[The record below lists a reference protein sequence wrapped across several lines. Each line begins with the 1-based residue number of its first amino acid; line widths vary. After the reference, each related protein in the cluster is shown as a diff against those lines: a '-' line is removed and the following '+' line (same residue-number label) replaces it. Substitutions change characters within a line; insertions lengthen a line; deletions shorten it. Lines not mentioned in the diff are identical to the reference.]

1 MSAIVWY
8 LDRGAALVAYPALY
22 LAVLTGILYNTA
34 SFGVLHEAAR
44 RVHVEV
50 SVFAMIV
57 TLLHAGLGVLDAWFV
72 GSGQVPAPA
81 YSLPYFLGGIAVG
94 AGALLM
100 LVVAVLGFT
109 DAKRFQRPWGPRVV
123 HAFAYAGFAF
133 GTVHAAA
140 VGTDVV
146 GLVRS
151 VLGPSVAFLV
161 YVLLLRLLVLSGVT
175 PVGPSTQ

>member
-1 MSAIVWY
+1 MSQLVWL

-44 RVHVEV
+44 RVHIEL
-50 SVFAMIV
+50 SVFATTV

-72 GSGQVPAPA
+72 VTGQVPAPA
-81 YSLPYFLGGIAVG
+81 YSMPYFLGGVTVG
-94 AGALLM
+94 AGAVLL

-109 DAKRFQRPWGPRVV
+109 DASRFQRPWGPRVV
-123 HAFAYAGFAF
+123 HSFAYAGFAF

-140 VGTDVV
+140 IGTDVT
-146 GLVRS
+146 GLVRPL
-151 VLGPSVAFLV
+151 LGPSVAFLV
-161 YVLLLRLLVLSGVT
+161 YVLLLRLLVLRGTLSNAT
-175 PVGPSTQ
+175 T